1 MKTRLVAI
9 GLTVLSLLAQTQASA
24 YPFLPKEMSGKKQGW
39 FFNKINVSISDYNAD
54 LSYCNGLALKSHEKA
69 SDGSDG
75 GLMLLALNGLV
86 GSRTHN
92 ADLANC
98 MAEKNYRVFSL
109 PDEKLKD
116 VFKKLNEMTDEER
129 QQYISSQTPPEGT
142 LISKPYNAL
151 LDEEKTTVRAAG
163 RLQPSDPNQSYHS
176 NIKYGFAFSYTKKKL
191 SPQAFTKAE
200 TLASDKAT
208 IVTQLSFDG
217 EANKD
222 QYPGLLFFR
231 HDPATSEVVMNKSR
245 PISFR
250 IANYDD
256 ASLINS
262 HQIFQV
268 EPGQYILW
276 ALISKKLSET
286 RRTTG
291 FCISSIAV
299 KVSAGETL
307 NLGHWSIDENS
318 ILSVTQDNF
327 NEASVALADFG
338 DASSK
343 LRNAKYYNGAQVTC
357 NSIVGGVAPNY
368 YIRLP
373 E

>member
-163 RLQPSDPNQSYHS
+163 RLQPSDPNHRRLSQRPKHSPQIKQRLSRSYHS
-176 NIKYGFAFSYTKKKL
+176 M
-191 SPQAFTKAE
+191 E
-200 TLASDKAT
+200 
-208 IVTQLSFDG
+208 
-217 EANKD
+217 
-222 QYPGLLFFR
+222 
-231 HDPATSEVVMNKSR
+231 R
-245 PISFR
+245 PIK
-250 IANYDD
+250 
-256 ASLINS
+256 IN
-262 HQIFQV
+262 IQV
-268 EPGQYILW
+268 SYSSGMIP
-276 ALISKKLSET
+276 
-286 RRTTG
+286 RRPK
-291 FCISSIAV
+291 S
-299 KVSAGETL
+299 
-307 NLGHWSIDENS
+307 
-318 ILSVTQDNF
+318 
-327 NEASVALADFG
+327 
-338 DASSK
+338 
-343 LRNAKYYNGAQVTC
+343 
-357 NSIVGGVAPNY
+357 
-368 YIRLP
+368 
-373 E
+373 